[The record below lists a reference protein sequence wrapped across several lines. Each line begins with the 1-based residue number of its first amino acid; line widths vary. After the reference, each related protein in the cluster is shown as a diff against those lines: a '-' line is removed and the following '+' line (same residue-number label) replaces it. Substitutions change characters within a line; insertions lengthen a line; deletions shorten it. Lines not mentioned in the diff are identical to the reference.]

1 MFGRDTNWRQGSVL
15 DPESTKSLNL
25 IEENCSN
32 RIAIVITHDCD
43 LASELEEFIDVIV
56 GVRTKELDP
65 MLIEAKNPR
74 RLHLELHSVSDSR
87 VPIELCHTNRHTI
100 YKKNRRLLQQTED
113 FSLPDNEKR
122 TLKQWLAA
130 RYGRPAFPNSFEK
143 RLRTKKG
150 KRTVEQQIAKIVKPY
165 SKHLVALFLDFGET
179 RTIELP
185 DGMPYYISISI
196 VYDALEGGT
205 NARLDAEKAS
215 QEIRELFAEVYG
227 PVETATDVG
236 LENCEA
242 VADTHMT
249 LSDIRRIDQWRL
261 DYLSLGDNAGE
272 YLPVGEIPR

>member
-15 DPESTKSLNL
+15 NPESTKSLNL

-56 GVRTKELDP
+56 GVHTKELDP
-65 MLIEAKNPR
+65 MLVAGRNPR
-74 RLHLELHSVSDSR
+74 RLHLELYSVPDSR

-100 YKKNRRLLQQTED
+100 YKKHRRLLQQTED
-113 FSLPDNEKR
+113 FSLSDNEKR

-130 RYGRPAFPNSFEK
+130 RYGRPAFPNSFET

-165 SKHLVALFLDFGET
+165 SNHLVGLFLDLGEN

-185 DGMPYYISISI
+185 DGTPYYISISI
-196 VYDALEGGT
+196 VYDAVEGGT
-205 NARLDAEKAS
+205 KARLDAEKAS
-215 QEIRELFAEVYG
+215 QEISALFTEVYG
-227 PVETATDVG
+227 PVETTTDVG

-242 VADTHMT
+242 VADTFMT

-261 DYLSLGDNAGE
+261 EYLSLGDIAGE
-272 YLPVGEIPR
+272 YLPVGEIP